1 MKEHF
6 QSFDFRKDTLQVI
19 QQANDIIEEY
29 QRQGYELT
37 LRQLYYQFVARDLIP
52 NSQKSYNRLGNI
64 ISDARL
70 NGDIDWDAIKD
81 RTRYLQGNSHDKD
94 PASAIEY
101 AADSYRI
108 NLRKGQPVYVEA
120 WVEKE
125 ALADVVGKACRPLD
139 VDFFACRGYVSQTA
153 MYEAGKRFL
162 HKYRRG
168 GAERCVI
175 IHLGDHDPSGIDMT
189 RDIEDR
195 LNDVFGVPTTIKRI
209 ALNMEQV
216 EEYSPPPNPAKLTDS
231 RVDGY
236 IEKFGNM
243 SWELDALE
251 PRVITEL
258 IRKEI
263 LKNTDMSLFNSR
275 QKLQEEQ
282 QLIMTACSENW
293 DEIANFITE
302 RGWNE

>member
-1 MKEHF
+1 MKEQF

-29 QRQGYELT
+29 QHQGYELT

-81 RTRYLQGNSHDKD
+81 RTRYLQGNSHDTD

-101 AADSYRI
+101 AADSYKI

-139 VDFFACRGYVSQTA
+139 VD
-153 MYEAGKRFL
+153 
-162 HKYRRG
+162 
-168 GAERCVI
+168 
-175 IHLGDHDPSGIDMT
+175 
-189 RDIEDR
+189 
-195 LNDVFGVPTTIKRI
+195 N
-209 ALNMEQV
+209 
-216 EEYSPPPNPAKLTDS
+216 
-231 RVDGY
+231 
-236 IEKFGNM
+236 
-243 SWELDALE
+243 
-251 PRVITEL
+251 
-258 IRKEI
+258 
-263 LKNTDMSLFNSR
+263 SL
-275 QKLQEEQ
+275 
-282 QLIMTACSENW
+282 
-293 DEIANFITE
+293 
-302 RGWNE
+302 